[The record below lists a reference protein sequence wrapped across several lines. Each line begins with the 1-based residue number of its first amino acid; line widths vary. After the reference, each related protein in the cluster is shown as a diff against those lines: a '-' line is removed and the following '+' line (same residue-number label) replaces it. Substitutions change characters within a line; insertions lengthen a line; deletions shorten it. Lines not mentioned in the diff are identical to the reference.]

1 MNRVDIPSGEP
12 RATLWKFVTIKT
24 VSHDVID
31 IKFGK
36 SKTGKWNKAYIHYII
51 KAQPLEVERPKRVK
65 YSDFRL
71 NVLKETSRISLVEVS
86 STAHICWYMLL
97 FLKFYPKQHSMS
109 CKT

>member
-1 MNRVDIPSGEP
+1 MEIHDNKDCVC
-12 RATLWKFVTIKT
+12 
-24 VSHDVID
+24 DVIG

-36 SKTGKWNKAYIHYII
+36 SKTGKQNKAYIHYII

-71 NVLKETSRISLVEVS
+71 NASKKTRISLVEVS

-97 FLKFYPKQHSMS
+97 FLKFYPK
-109 CKT
+109 